1 MGGPGRP
8 DDSDYN
14 AEIIE
19 IDNLAVSFDLRNE
32 EEELE
37 VFSFSLENKEEYFC
51 GSTVVN
57 DRWMIAA
64 AHCYDD
70 FQRNQDNQP
79 REVRTE
85 DSRESRGTEIGIFL
99 GQG

>member
-1 MGGPGRP
+1 MEGQGRP
-8 DDSDYN
+8 VESDN
-14 AEIIE
+14 LPIID
-19 IDNLAVSFDLRNE
+19 DNLAVSFDLRNE

-70 FQRNQDNQP
+70 FQNNQDNKP
-79 REVRTE
+79 REVRREGGGKRRETE
-85 DSRESRGTEIGIFL
+85 S
-99 GQG
+99 

>member
-1 MGGPGRP
+1 MEGPVE
-8 DDSDYN
+8 S
-14 AEIIE
+14 EL

-70 FQRNQDNQP
+70 FQNNQDNKP
-79 REVRTE
+79 REVRRE
-85 DSRESRGTEIGIFL
+85 DRIDKSGERLNNELF
-99 GQG
+99 

>member
-8 DDSDYN
+8 VVSVHN
-14 AEIIE
+14 AEIID
-19 IDNLAVSFDLRNE
+19 DNLAVSFDLRNE

-51 GSTVVN
+51 GSTIVN

-70 FQRNQDNQP
+70 FQSNQDNQP
-79 REVRTE
+79 REVNIDTGETR
-85 DSRESRGTEIGIFL
+85 DSVPVIKIELS
-99 GQG
+99 